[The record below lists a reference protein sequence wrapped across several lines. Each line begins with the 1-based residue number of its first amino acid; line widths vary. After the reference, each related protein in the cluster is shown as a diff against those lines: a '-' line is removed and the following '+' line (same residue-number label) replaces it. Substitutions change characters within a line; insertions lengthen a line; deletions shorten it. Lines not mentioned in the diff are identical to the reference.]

1 MAQPKLLM
9 LDELSLGLAPVVV
22 EQLTQIINEISLGN
36 VGILLVEQ
44 DVNTALEVA
53 QKGYVLETGRI
64 TLHGKSEEL
73 LSNPHIQRAY
83 LGM

>member
-36 VGILLVEQ
+36 VGILLVKQ